1 MKLLSS
7 KYLLA
12 VVANLV
18 LSRVHPDDC
27 DCNAIIRTKGH
38 SDERWRGW
46 GLHRLVAFHKNELNL
61 IFARWIEIQLTF
73 SEGRGRMEW

>member
-38 SDERWRGW
+38 SDEGWRGW
-46 GLHRLVAFHKNELNL
+46 GLVAFQKNELNL
-61 IFARWIEIQLTF
+61 IFARWLEIQLTF
-73 SEGRGRMEW
+73 SEEGEDGMVPR